1 MNAAHPVGLIGLGN
15 MGSAFA
21 DRLLAAGH
29 AVIGYDPDPEA
40 HERFEAAGG
49 TAAADCAAVARDAG
63 QVILSLPSAQAL
75 ETAVS
80 GACGLGAGARPEQVM
95 LETSTLPVAAKRS
108 ARDALAEHGAVLLD
122 CAVSGTPTSVRAG
135 ELALYA
141 SGDEDAFGRASAL
154 VDAFS
159 ARARFVGAF
168 GAATKLKLI
177 CNLLVVIHDAATAE
191 AMALGIGAGFDPHL
205 VYEVV
210 CDGIGSSR
218 VFEQRGA
225 MMADGDYRPGSRT
238 FLLGLK
244 DGALIDELARDTG
257 TFAPVFGLARQL
269 HTAAIGLGLGDL
281 DGAALLE
288 LYRSLSH
295 HQLEV
300 DVAVP

>member
-1 MNAAHPVGLIGLGN
+1 VSPKGAVGLVGLGN

-21 DRLLAAGH
+21 DRMLAAGY
-29 AVIGYDPDPEA
+29 AVVGFDPDPDA
-40 HERFEAAGG
+40 RHAFEAAGG
-49 TAAADCAAVARDAG
+49 TAVGDCATVAQGAG
-63 QVILSLPSAQAL
+63 QVILSLPSAAAL
-75 ETAVS
+75 EAAVT
-80 GACGLGAGARPEQVM
+80 GARGLRAGASAEQVI
-95 LETSTLPVAAKRS
+95 LETSTLPVAAKLS
-108 ARDALAEHGAVLLD
+108 ARDALAEHGACLLD

-135 ELALYA
+135 QLALYA
-141 SGDEDAFGRASAL
+141 SGDEEAFERAAEL
-154 VDAFS
+154 VGTLG
-159 ARARFVGAF
+159 ARTRFVGAF

-225 MMADGDYRPGSRT
+225 MMAEGDYRPGSRT

-244 DGALIDELARDTG
+244 DGALIDELARETG

-269 HTAAIGLGLGDL
+269 HTAAIGLGLGEL

-295 HQLEV
+295 HQQEV

>member
-1 MNAAHPVGLIGLGN
+1 MNAERPVGLIGLGN

-29 AVIGYDPDPEA
+29 AVIGHDPAPEA
-40 HERFEAAGG
+40 HERLQAAGG
-49 TAAADCAAVARDAG
+49 TAVADCATVASEAG
-63 QVILSLPSAQAL
+63 QVIVSLPSVQAL

-80 GACGLGAGARPEQVM
+80 GARGLRAGARPEQVM

-108 ARDALAEHGAVLLD
+108 ARDALAEHGALLLD

-141 SGDEDAFGRASAL
+141 SGDEEAFERASAL
-154 VDAFS
+154 VSAFS
-159 ARARFVGAF
+159 GRARFVGPF

-191 AMALGIGAGFDPHL
+191 AIALGIGAGFDPHL

-295 HQLEV
+295 HRLEA

>member
-1 MNAAHPVGLIGLGN
+1 MSTVGAVGLIGLGN

-21 DRLLAAGH
+21 DRLLAAGY
-29 AVIGYDPDPEA
+29 AVVGYDPDPDA
-40 HERFEAAGG
+40 RDAFQAAGG
-49 TAAADCAAVARDAG
+49 IVVADCATVAREVE
-63 QVILSLPSAQAL
+63 QVVLSLPSAAALQA
-75 ETAVS
+75 AVT
-80 GACGLGAGARPEQVM
+80 GPAGLGAGARARQVI
-95 LETSTLPVAAKRS
+95 LETSTLPVAAKTV
-108 ARDALAEHGAVLLD
+108 ARDALAEHDACLLD

-135 ELALYA
+135 QLALYA
-141 SGDEDAFGRASAL
+141 SGDQDAFERAGKL
-154 VDAFS
+154 VGAFS
-159 ARARFVGAF
+159 ARARFVGGF

-177 CNLLVVIHDAATAE
+177 CNLLVVIHDAAAAE
-191 AMALGIGAGFDPHL
+191 AMALGIGAGFDSHL

-225 MMADGDYRPGSRT
+225 MMAEGDYRPGSRT

-244 DGALIDELARDTG
+244 DGALIDDLARETG

-269 HTAAIGLGLGDL
+269 HTAAIGLGLGEL

-288 LYRSLSH
+288 VYRSLSH
-295 HQLEV
+295 HRQEV

>member
-1 MNAAHPVGLIGLGN
+1 VSTAAPVGLIGLGN

-29 AVIGYDPDPEA
+29 QVLGFDPSPEA
-40 HERFEAAGG
+40 LEAFESAGG
-49 TAAADCAAVARDAG
+49 KAAPDCATVARDAD
-63 QVILSLPSAQAL
+63 QLIMSLPSVAAL
-75 ETAVS
+75 ESAVS
-80 GACGLGAGARPEQVM
+80 GARGLRAGATPDQVI
-95 LETSTLPVAAKRS
+95 LETSTLPVAAKLS
-108 ARDALAEHGAVLLD
+108 ARDALAEHGASLLD
-122 CAVSGTPTSVRAG
+122 CAVSGTPMSARAG

-141 SGDEDAFGRASAL
+141 SGDEAAFARAAGL
-154 VDAFS
+154 VDDFS

-168 GAATKLKLI
+168 GSATKLKLI

-191 AMALGIGAGFDPHL
+191 AMALGLGAGFDPHL

-238 FLLGLK
+238 FMLGLK

-269 HTAAIGLGLGDL
+269 HTAAIGLGLGEL

-288 LYRSLSH
+288 VYRSLSH
-295 HQLEV
+295 HRQEV
-300 DVAVP
+300 DLAVP

>member
-1 MNAAHPVGLIGLGN
+1 VTSARPVGLIGLGN

-29 AVIGYDPDPEA
+29 AVIGHDPAVEA
-40 HERFEAAGG
+40 QERFQAVGG
-49 TAAADCAAVARDAG
+49 TAADDCATVAREAAH
-63 QVILSLPSAQAL
+63 VIVSLSSAQAL
-75 ETAVS
+75 ESAVG
-80 GACGLGAGARPEQVM
+80 GARGLRAGAGPEQVI

-108 ARDALAEHGAVLLD
+108 ARDALAERGAVLLD

-141 SGDEDAFGRASAL
+141 SGDEDAFGRASSL
-154 VDAFS
+154 ISAFTG
-159 ARARFVGAF
+159 RARFVGLF

-218 VFEQRGA
+218 VFQQRGA

-244 DGALIDELARDTG
+244 DGALIDDLARDTG

-269 HTAAIGLGLGDL
+269 HEAAIGLGLGDL

-295 HQLEV
+295 HEREV
-300 DVAVP
+300 DVAVA